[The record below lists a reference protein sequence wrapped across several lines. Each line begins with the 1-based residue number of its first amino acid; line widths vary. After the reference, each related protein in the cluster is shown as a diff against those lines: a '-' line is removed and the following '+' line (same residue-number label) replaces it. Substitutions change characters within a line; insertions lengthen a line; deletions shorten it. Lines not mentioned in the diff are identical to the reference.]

1 MQASPSALITGITGQ
16 DGAHL
21 AEFLLGRGYVVHGVR
36 LYSAT
41 DDTQRLRDILDHPRF
56 HLYIGDLNDGGSLAR
71 LIRDCAPDEIYN
83 LAAQSHVHASFKVPE
98 ATAQINAL
106 GPLRL
111 LEAIRLLGRE
121 HEIKFYQAS
130 SSEMFGNAPAP
141 QSEDTPFT
149 PCSPYAAAKL
159 YAYWLVRNYR
169 DAYGMFA
176 CNGILFNHES
186 ALRGQEFVTQK
197 IARGVAALAS
207 GHDAP
212 ALVLG
217 NLNSRRDWGDA
228 RDYVR
233 GMWMMLQRDTPDDYV
248 LGTGQ
253 SYSVRDFVNAAFD
266 AVGFTL
272 TWTGIGVGETARC
285 ARTGRLLVSI
295 DPSLFRP
302 TEVNNLIAD
311 AAKAR
316 TVLGWAPET
325 DFQTLVRDMVATA
338 MDNTQKSHGD
348 DDWTNDND
356 ARLA

>member
-1 MQASPSALITGITGQ
+1 MQVHPSALITGITGQ

-41 DDTQRLRDILDHPRF
+41 DDTQRLRDIIDHPCF
-56 HLYIGDLNDGGSLAR
+56 HLHIGDLNDGGALAR
-71 LIRDCAPDEIYN
+71 LIRDCAPNEIYN

-111 LEAIRLLGRE
+111 LEAVRVLGRE
-121 HEIKFYQAS
+121 HDIKFYQAS

-141 QSEDTPFT
+141 QNENTPFA

-207 GHDAP
+207 DRDAP
-212 ALVLG
+212 VLALG

-253 SYSVRDFVNAAFD
+253 SHSVRDFVNAAFD
-266 AVGFTL
+266 AAGFSL
-272 TWTGIGVGETARC
+272 TWAGIGVGETARC
-285 ARTGRLLVSI
+285 SRTGRLLVRI

-311 AAKAR
+311 ATKAR
-316 TVLGWAPET
+316 TILGWTPET
-325 DFQTLVRDMVATA
+325 DFQTLVRDMIVAA
-338 MDNTQKSHGD
+338 MDDVLHARRD
-348 DDWTNDND
+348 DHWANGNN
-356 ARLA
+356 ARFA